1 MDTQTT
7 CISTFRKQRITLPIY
22 DLSCGGGGAL
32 MVERAILKVSG
43 VVYGIVNPCTEMVY
57 VEFNPTVCCPN
68 QIVAAIKRAGF
79 EVGEARFM

>member
-7 CISTFRKQRITLPIY
+7 YITAFRKQRITLPIY

-32 MVERAILKVSG
+32 MVERAIIKIPG
-43 VVYGIVNPCTEMVY
+43 VVHVYVNPCTEMAY

-79 EVGEARFM
+79 EAGEASFR